1 MLSKG
6 KWNLYFLYPSLNFIS
21 CSMPHAYSFQNVWIW
36 CHMSTK
42 SDEGDNFEVF
52 FTQVSWSKCSED
64 IDELE
69 SVQQVQ

>member
-1 MLSKG
+1 
-6 KWNLYFLYPSLNFIS
+6 
-21 CSMPHAYSFQNVWIW
+21 
-36 CHMSTK
+36 MSTK

-64 IDELE
+64 INELE

>member
-1 MLSKG
+1 
-6 KWNLYFLYPSLNFIS
+6 
-21 CSMPHAYSFQNVWIW
+21 
-36 CHMSTK
+36 MSTK

-52 FTQVSWSKCSED
+52 LIQVSWSKCSED